1 MDIAIFLVTFME
13 NKTYLS
19 TYESRIYDLKKDL
32 AEKEHQLVEQQQ
44 VIKKL
49 QKDLG
54 VATTT
59 QGQIVQFLNQAI
71 EAQQKA
77 QQQTQ
82 APQATP
88 EIKK

>member
-1 MDIAIFLVTFME
+1 MYMKTNIILGSIIGLPIIAVIAVVAMLIKLNNDITNAFGKV
-13 NKTYLS
+13 
-19 TYESRIYDLKKDL
+19 D
-32 AEKEHQLVEQQQ
+32 
-44 VIKKL
+44 KL